1 MGGRSSTIMTLCMV
15 FTIFVIFKSDTLFA
29 RFLRHAMTLH
39 TDSDHIHL
47 VTDPTLIVIGP
58 EGRPQGIVP
67 YRLGVPP
74 MNMRRDTQGVMRPF
88 QTLPLRNGNPLIVQQ
103 LKKMQPPTAAPQM
116 RISSGGGM
124 RPPSVSLSNMQQLQ
138 QQPAQFSAGC
148 FHQVVPLIA

>member
-47 VTDPTLIVIGP
+47 VTDPTLIVMGP

-74 MNMRRDTQGVMRPF
+74 MNMRRDAQGVMRPF
-88 QTLPLRNGNPLIVQQ
+88 QPGMQALPPQMMALQNGNPLAV
-103 LKKMQPPTAAPQM
+103 KKMQPPTAAPQM
-116 RISSGGGM
+116 RISS
-124 RPPSVSLSNMQQLQ
+124 
-138 QQPAQFSAGC
+138 
-148 FHQVVPLIA
+148 